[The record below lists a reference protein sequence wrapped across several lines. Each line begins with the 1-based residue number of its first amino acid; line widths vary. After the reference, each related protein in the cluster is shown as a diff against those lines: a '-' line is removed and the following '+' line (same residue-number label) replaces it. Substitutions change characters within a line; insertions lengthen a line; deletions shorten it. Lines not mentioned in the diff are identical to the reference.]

1 MKINDIVLTA
11 IKKVYNCTDNEALR
25 YAGND
30 SNMSNVAMHTYNLT
44 RQELITSMTKTPIT
58 YKYLLQRFEKEGCYG
73 FYITTCT
80 ARNYTYR
87 YTLDYE
93 SINDDNYSEALF
105 CNILCNNEIIMGV
118 QYIEDLES
126 FCRLCEQSL
135 VKQ

>member
-44 RQELITSMTKTPIT
+44 KRELIASMTKTPIT
-58 YKYLLQRFEKEGCYG
+58 YKYLQQRFEKEGCYG

-80 ARNYTYR
+80 VRTYTYR

-93 SINDDNYSEALF
+93 SINDDKYSEELF